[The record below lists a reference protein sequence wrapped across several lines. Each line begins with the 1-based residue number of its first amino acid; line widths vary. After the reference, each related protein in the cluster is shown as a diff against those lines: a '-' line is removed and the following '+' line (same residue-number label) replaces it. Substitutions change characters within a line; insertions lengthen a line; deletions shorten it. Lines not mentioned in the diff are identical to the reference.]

1 MPGTQLAGAR
11 LLAAATVVLTAFA
24 VALLSAPERAGAA
37 PCAGAALG
45 VSFTSPAQQGEIAG
59 HEVNCFSLSGLT
71 AGDEV
76 SVRFERSLW
85 VSGSP
90 YWRLLDGS
98 GTQVCSSDSSYGQCG
113 VAGVPGWSI
122 EVYNASTGSA
132 SYSYGLAV
140 RRLSDPQGC
149 TPLGSPADWSYTS
162 PRVDGA
168 LPARLDARCYTF
180 DRALHDPDGRYW
192 FRSIRI
198 SGDLSPR
205 WRVHGPSGA
214 AECSGT
220 SGGLDS
226 RCQLLGVGQFAL
238 VVEDQAD
245 RSGSF
250 ALTARRLTDPA
261 GCSPAPLL
269 AIGAEPAIGT
279 IATAGEADCYSLAGL
294 TAADTI
300 AVGFSPTTGSGQA
313 PRVSVVDGAGEYI
326 CDSYY
331 SSHTL
336 ESCDLSGTP
345 NWHLVVYD
353 QQGSGTFSYSVLA
366 RRLSNPQGCTP
377 LGDSA
382 WSFAAPRQDGS
393 IDGALDAHCYTFT
406 RAAGAEDGRYW
417 FRAGRSSGTLNANW
431 SVYGPTGNR
440 ECQGGAGSYVSYC
453 ELHAAGQ
460 YMVLVRDND
469 HQDAGS
475 FQLSGRR
482 LTSREGCT
490 ELASVSFEAEAQ
502 AGAVSAGSEVDCLN
516 LPEVDADDS
525 VLIGFRAAPGPNT
538 SPSWSV
544 VDGQG
549 NVVCDPSYYYYG
561 SCSLQGAGP
570 WSLLVYDADTAAFSY
585 SFGVRR
591 LTSPQG
597 CAPLGEPAVWS
608 FSALR
613 LNGTIASSLGSR
625 CYTFSRSLTEPDGTY
640 WFRTI
645 RTSGALSPVWS
656 LYGPSGERECDG
668 SGSGP
673 SDSCR
678 LLAAGHYSLVVGDSS
693 SSQIGSY
700 FLTAKQL
707 TEPSGCVSVESVA
720 FGSRLIAGKLGSGGE
735 VDCYR
740 LTASAQDQLKFSL
753 TGAANAFA
761 LLDDEGTVRCEWNG
775 YVCTVPADG
784 EMTLLAYSSN
794 ATSTGNY
801 TVQVNCENP
810 PCGQSNTAV
819 ADVTPNRV
827 GPGSSTTVLLRGRD
841 LNLLESAK
849 LVRAGSEREANL
861 LEPSPD
867 GRAIELRFNLAG
879 AALGAWELEA
889 AFIDGTTRNL
899 PGAVTVESLRPARAS
914 VELLGREAFRAGRPT
929 DVTVSVHNSGNVDA
943 MIVPV
948 ILSGIP
954 AGSVVAPQFDLE
966 APSGSLDEPEMA
978 PAPFNQATDTVTFPN
993 GIAVPLYLPR
1003 VPAGR
1008 SVQLDFQVTAPLG
1021 GTSYRLR
1028 AVAGACLGNPTPGG
1042 GGSTRATRSGGPATR
1057 AGHVFEPTSLSCIED
1072 ATQQLISFAPLGDC
1086 AVTLWELEDR
1096 FISSLFYPLFGIGE
1110 DPVTFADGVS
1120 AGLSA
1125 GGCLADLSVVG
1136 GVAKR
1141 AVKLHD
1147 VALWTLD
1154 GGALGG
1160 QLADDCF
1167 IAQSESELPQTAVT
1181 AIDPNE
1187 IIGPAGIGEQ
1197 RYISGEE
1204 PLDYK
1209 VLFENLPAAT
1219 APAQR
1224 VVIHNQ
1230 MDTEHFDPA
1239 SVLFHEL
1246 RFGTTVY
1253 TLPYSSHQIEHT
1265 IDLRPEQE
1273 LLVEVDATVSAAG
1286 MIELVLQAIDPETLE
1301 PPTDPLAGFLPP
1313 NVTSP
1318 EGEGQLSYAVTPKT
1332 VASGTTLSNQ
1342 ASIRFDENEPIE
1354 TPTWTNVVDRQ
1365 PPSPSV
1371 AAESG
1376 SSTDAAEVSW
1386 TGSDD
1391 AAGIALYEIRV
1402 SKDDGP
1408 FTLWRTAADPGSA
1421 TFVAPQTGSYSFR
1434 AIARD
1439 GADNVGQSALAGVS
1453 LKVAE
1458 PTPEPPSPTPTQPQP
1473 PGAAPIAAAPAVMA
1487 KDTCAADAGKAY
1499 HRAIK
1504 AAKRKQGKA
1513 RAKAIK
1519 AAAKQKAKRLTRC
1532 RTPR

>member
-1 MPGTQLAGAR
+1 MPGT
-11 LLAAATVVLTAFA
+11 LLARAWRLTTTTVVLTAFA
-24 VALLSAPERAGAA
+24 VALFAAPESADAA
-37 PCAGAALG
+37 PCPDAALG
-45 VSFTSPAQQGEIAG
+45 VTFTSPAQRGEIVG
-59 HEVNCFSLSGLT
+59 HEVNCFRLADLS
-71 AGDEV
+71 AGDEI
-76 SVRFERSLW
+76 SIRFERSLW
-85 VSGSP
+85 ISGSP

-98 GTQVCSSDSSYGQCG
+98 GTQVCSSSNSYGQCG
-113 VAGVPGWSI
+113 VAGTPGWSI

-132 SYSYGLAV
+132 SYSYGIAV
-140 RRLSDPQGC
+140 RRLTDPQGC
-149 TPLGSPADWSYTS
+149 TPLGAPADWSYSS
-162 PRVDGA
+162 PRVDGS
-168 LPARLDARCYTF
+168 LPARFDARCYTF
-180 DRALHDPDGRYW
+180 DRGLHDPDGRYW
-192 FRSIRI
+192 FRAIRI

-220 SGGLDS
+220 SDGLDS

-238 VVEDQAD
+238 VVEDQVD
-245 RSGSF
+245 RTGSF

-261 GCSPAPLL
+261 GCAPAPSL
-269 AIGAEPAIGT
+269 AIGSEPIAGT
-279 IATAGEADCYSLAGL
+279 IAAAGEADCYSLAGL

-300 AVGFSPTTGSGQA
+300 AVGFAPSTGSGQA
-313 PRVSVVDGAGEYI
+313 PRVTVVDGAGEYI

-336 ESCDLSGTP
+336 ENCDLSGTP

-366 RRLSNPQGCTP
+366 RRLSDPQGCTA
-377 LGDSA
+377 LGDSV

-393 IDGALDAHCYTFT
+393 IDGALDARCFTFT
-406 RAAGAEDGRYW
+406 RPPGAEDGIYW
-417 FRAGRSSGTLNANW
+417 FRANRSAGTLSPNW
-431 SVYGPTGNR
+431 SVHAPSGGR
-440 ECQGGAGSYVSYC
+440 ECAGGASSGITHC
-453 ELHAAGQ
+453 RLQAAGQ

-469 HQDAGS
+469 NQDSGS

-482 LTSREGCT
+482 LNNRAGCT
-490 ELASVSFEAEAQ
+490 ELASISFAAEAEAGAL
-502 AGAVSAGSEVDCLN
+502 AGGSEADCVD
-516 LPEVDADDS
+516 LPQVGNGDS
-525 VLIGFRAAPGPNT
+525 VLVDFRAAPGANTAPN
-538 SPSWSV
+538 WSV
-544 VDGQG
+544 LDGQG
-549 NVVCDPSYYYYG
+549 NVVCDHSYYY
-561 SCSLQGAGP
+561 SDACRLQGAGA
-570 WSLLVYDADTAAFSY
+570 WSLVVFDSDTATFPY
-585 SFGVRR
+585 SVAVRR

-608 FSALR
+608 FTAPR
-613 LNGTIASSLGSR
+613 LNDTIASPLGSR
-625 CYTFSRSLTEPDGTY
+625 CYTFTRALTEPDGSY
-640 WFRTI
+640 WFRAM
-645 RTSGALSPVWS
+645 RTSGALLPVWS
-656 LYGPSGERECDG
+656 VYGPNGQEECDG
-668 SGSGP
+668 SSNGP
-673 SDSCR
+673 NDACR
-678 LLAAGHYSLVVGDSS
+678 LLAAGQHALVVGDNS
-693 SSQIGSY
+693 SSQTGSY
-700 FLTAKQL
+700 FVSAKQL
-707 TEPSGCVSVESVA
+707 TAPSGCSPVTSIS
-720 FGSRLIAGKLGSGGE
+720 FGSRLVSGKLGSGGE

-740 LTASAQDQLKFSL
+740 LPASAQDQFKFSL
-753 TGAANAFA
+753 TGAANSFA
-761 LLDDEGTVRCEWNG
+761 LVDDEGTVRCEWVG
-775 YVCTVPADG
+775 YTCTVPADG
-784 EMTLLAYSSN
+784 EMTLLAYSGI

-801 TVQVNCENP
+801 TVQVSCENP

-849 LVRAGSEREANL
+849 LVRGSAEREANL
-861 LEPSPD
+861 EEPSPD
-867 GRAIELRFNLAG
+867 GRAIELRFDLGG

-889 AFIDGTTRNL
+889 VFVDGTTRNL

-929 DVTVSVHNSGNVDA
+929 DVTVSVHNSGNVDG

-954 AGSVVAPQFDLE
+954 AGSVVTPQFDLE
-966 APSGSLDEPEMA
+966 TPAGSPSVPEMA
-978 PAPFNQATDTVTFPN
+978 PAPFNQATDTVPFPN
-993 GIAVPLYLPR
+993 GIAVPLWLPR

-1008 SVQLDFQVTAPLG
+1008 SVQLDFQITAPLG

-1028 AVAGACLGNPTPGG
+1028 AVAGRCLGNQVG
-1042 GGSTRATRSGGPATR
+1042 SGGVSTSATHSGGAATR

-1072 ATQQLISFAPLGDC
+1072 VTQQVVSWFPLGDC
-1086 AVTLWELEDR
+1086 VNTVSGLEDLVTR
-1096 FISSLFYPLFGIGE
+1096 SVFYPLFGIGD
-1110 DPVTFADGVS
+1110 DPVTFADGLSV
-1120 AGLSA
+1120 GLSA
-1125 GGCLADLSVVG
+1125 GGCLADASIVG

-1147 VALWTLD
+1147 VALWSLE

-1167 IAQSESELPQTAVT
+1167 VAGSESELPQTMVT

-1204 PLDYK
+1204 PLDYR

-1230 MDTEHFDPA
+1230 LNTAHFDPP

-1246 RFGTTVY
+1246 RFGSTVF

-1273 LLVEVDATVSAAG
+1273 LLVEVDATVSPG
-1286 MIELVLQAIDPETLE
+1286 GLVELVLQAIDPETLE
-1301 PPTDPLAGFLPP
+1301 PPADPLAGFLPP

-1318 EGEGQLSYAVTPKT
+1318 EGEGQLSYTVTPKT
-1332 VASGTTLSNQ
+1332 VASGTVLSNQ

-1371 AAESG
+1371 VAEAG
-1376 SSTDAAEVSW
+1376 TSTDAAEVSW

-1402 SKDDGP
+1402 SKDGGP
-1408 FTLWRTAADPGSA
+1408 FTLWRTAAEPGSA
-1421 TFVAPQTGSYSFR
+1421 TFVAAQNGSYSFR
-1434 AIARD
+1434 AVARD
-1439 GADNVGQSALAGVS
+1439 GADNIGQSALAGVN
-1453 LKVAE
+1453 LKAVE
-1458 PTPEPPSPTPTQPQP
+1458 STSPPPTPLQPSPP
-1473 PGAAPIAAAPAVMA
+1473 PAPLAAAPAIAA
-1487 KDTCAADAGKAY
+1487 KDTCATDAGKAY
-1499 HRAIK
+1499 HRAVK

-1519 AAAKQKAKRLTRC
+1519 AAAKQKANRLARC